1 MTEKNSLLIKY
12 GMLAD
17 LMLGLIVYLT
27 VQSAEMFVMYGYITA
42 LDLGF
47 RFLVVPVVFT
57 FGFLILRRLR
67 LKQLWMI
74 ATHVLFIVAAS
85 AVIFVLA
92 GANAYAK
99 VAVLLSAILQ
109 AVYSL
114 KQRYRIEDFV
124 VRSDLLYLGLTVN
137 LISFI
142 IISYHKKADFLSLIL
157 INTILIV
164 TFFFVARQSNVL
176 DVAYYHSLRS
186 ETQNVNSVKRQNR
199 MSMIIIVLGIAVS
212 LFLLYTF
219 PTDTVTRVLSAIIV
233 AILKF
238 IFGHLKAGEDVKPD
252 APDDMDLNMPFAP
265 DQGGDPI
272 VLKII
277 VLLVFLVIVAGF
289 FASLVVAIRAFLARY
304 SVADDKPAA
313 DSDGAVIDLIENVK
327 KTQRG
332 KKESMDFGKGYEKE
346 IRKKFYHKVRKG
358 MKAGLPIG
366 KTSSP
371 RQIEKVLAAK
381 GDASISELTDSY
393 EKVRYSK
400 EDLT

>member
-74 ATHVLFIVAAS
+74 ASHVLFIVAAS

-124 VRSDLLYLGLTVN
+124 VRSDLLCLGLTVN

-400 EDLT
+400 ENLT

>member
-1 MTEKNSLLIKY
+1 MTEKKSLLVKH

-57 FGFLILRRLR
+57 IGFLILRRLR

-74 ATHVLFIVAAS
+74 GAHLLFIAAS
-85 AVIFVLA
+85 CAVIFVLA
-92 GANAYAK
+92 GANTYEK
-99 VAVLLSAILQ
+99 LAVILSAIFQ
-109 AVYSL
+109 AIYSL
-114 KQRYRIEDFV
+114 KQRYKIEDFV
-124 VRSDLLYLGLTVN
+124 VKSDLLYLGLTVN

-142 IISYHKKADFLSLIL
+142 IISYHRKADFLSLIL
-157 INTILIV
+157 INTILVV

-212 LFLLYTF
+212 LLLLYTF
-219 PTDTVTRVLSAIIV
+219 PTNKVTHILSAMIV
-233 AILKF
+233 AVLKF
-238 IFGHLKAGEDVKPD
+238 LFGHLNTGEDVKPD

-304 SVADDKPAA
+304 NVADDKPTA

-327 KTQRG
+327 KCKNG
-332 KKESMDFGKGYEKE
+332 KKVAMDFGKGYEKE
-346 IRKKFYHKVRKG
+346 IRKKFYHKVKKG

-371 RQIEKVLAAK
+371 RQIEKVLAAN
-381 GDASISELTDSY
+381 GDTSISELTDSY

-400 EDLT
+400 EELT

>member
-74 ATHVLFIVAAS
+74 ASHVLFIVAAS